1 MTYFFIATIVS
12 MTTVI
17 YWLVKRQLRLI
28 EKLEDINEKVEE
40 SLDVLDQS
48 YARLS
53 KLLETPVLFDD
64 PIVVEMIESAKS
76 ARDAILVVANNIVEK
91 EEDSA
96 RPEA

>member
-1 MTYFFIATIVS
+1 MTYFFIVTIVS
-12 MTTVI
+12 MMIVI